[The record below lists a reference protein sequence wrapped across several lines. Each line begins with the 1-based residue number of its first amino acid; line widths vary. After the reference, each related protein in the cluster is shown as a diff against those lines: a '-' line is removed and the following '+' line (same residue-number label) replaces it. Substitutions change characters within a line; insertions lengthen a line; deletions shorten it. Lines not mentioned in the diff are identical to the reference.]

1 MKMIGSILS
10 SPLAQSI
17 GWALLHLVWQGA
29 IVAAILAAALALMSK
44 RTANARYAISCAAL
58 ALLPLLAG
66 ITAWRAYEEPPL
78 PLTGGDAVLRTQSL
92 PFDLAKAAAAH
103 ATRAT
108 LRSFGEIAHD
118 ALPNIVLL
126 WLVGVTILSIRL
138 VVSWSRIKKLA
149 RTASPASDTWGRTL
163 DRLADA
169 LALRRG
175 VAILESAAVEVP
187 TVIGWLKPLI
197 LLPMSTI
204 SALKPE
210 EIEMLLAHE
219 LAHIRRHDFFV
230 NLMQTAAETLMF
242 YHPAVWWMSHRIRI
256 EREHCCDDM
265 AIETCGSALRY
276 ARALTHLEEL
286 RARQSEL
293 ALAANGGSLIT
304 RIRRLV
310 ASTDDAVSDTSRWGA
325 AAAVL
330 AVVIALIAIP
340 SMPALAKRNADE
352 KLPTT
357 PPRKEMKAKPSTR
370 TITVD
375 GKTIVCDK
383 DHDNETYDVE
393 TDDALDA
400 EIEGETPEAP
410 MAPMA
415 EGAPVVNP
423 APMWA
428 GVPMPAATPMV
439 TVWPRAPMSPRTPMV
454 TVSPRIAPMAMAFA
468 SRMVDSI
475 APAIAG
481 MPSIAIS
488 PEAIVEGIQGGI
500 EGGIRGGIRTH
511 PSSRI
516 RHRGI
521 GKDGKLS
528 VDDLITLRSVG
539 VTPEYITQM
548 RATGLGDLSLD
559 DIVAMRVQGVTP
571 DYVSQMRKTGF
582 DIATADQIVS
592 MRVQGVTPD
601 YVSQMRAAGFE
612 IKSIDK
618 IVALRVQGVTPDYVS
633 QMRKS
638 GLEVKSVED
647 IITLRTMGVSPSY
660 IRDMEAAGYHNLS
673 ARELVELRAQGV
685 SPAFVKTLADAG
697 YTNLTVRDLV
707 RLAASGVNADFI
719 RDMAQ
724 YKEKK

>member
-29 IVAAILAAALALMSK
+29 IVAAILAASLALMSK

-92 PFDLAKAAAAH
+92 PFDLAKAAAVH

-149 RTASPASDTWGRTL
+149 RTASPASETWGRTL
-163 DRLADA
+163 DRLAGV

-230 NLMQTAAETLMF
+230 NLMQTAVETLMF

-310 ASTDDAVSDTSRWGA
+310 TSTDDAVSDTSRWGA

-330 AVVIALIAIP
+330 AVVIALLAIP

-352 KLPTT
+352 KLPTA
-357 PPRKEMKAKPSTR
+357 PPKVMKAKPATQ

-375 GKTIVCDK
+375 GKSIVCDGEKVVCDK
-383 DHDNETYDVE
+383 DADIEVYDVDK
-393 TDDALDA
+393 DDEHDTEIDSEMA
-400 EIEGETPEAP
+400 EPAMPPEAP
-410 MAPMA
+410 MPALPMIA
-415 EGAPVVNP
+415 GVP
-423 APMWA
+423 APPMPMVA
-428 GVPMPAATPMV
+428 GVPMPMV
-439 TVWPRAPMSPRTPMV
+439 RVNVA
-454 TVSPRIAPMAMAFA
+454 PRIAPMAMAFA
-468 SRMVDSI
+468 SRMVDSVV
-475 APAIAG
+475 PT
-481 MPSIAIS
+481 IAIS
-488 PEAIVEGIQGGI
+488 PEAIAAGIEGGI
-500 EGGIRGGIRTH
+500 EGGIQGGITGGIQGGIHTRS
-511 PSSRI
+511 SSRI

-548 RATGLGDLSLD
+548 RGTGLGDLSLD
-559 DIVAMRVQGVTP
+559 EIVAMRVQGVTP

-582 DIATADQIVS
+582 DITTADQIVS

-601 YVSQMRAAGFE
+601 YVSQMRATGFD
-612 IKSIDK
+612 IKNTDQIIS
-618 IVALRVQGVTPDYVS
+618 LRVQGVSPDYVS
-633 QMRKS
+633 EMRKS
-638 GLEVKSVED
+638 GIEIKSVED
-647 IITLRTMGVSPSY
+647 VITLRTMGVSPKY
-660 IRDMEAAGYHNLS
+660 IREMDGAGYHNLS

-685 SPAFVKTLADAG
+685 SPAFVKTLSDAG

-719 RDMAQ
+719 RDMAK

>member
-1 MKMIGSILS
+1 MIGSIFS

-29 IVAAILAAALALMSK
+29 IVAAILAAALALMAR

-58 ALLPLLAG
+58 ALLPILAG

-78 PLTGGDAVLRTQSL
+78 PLEGGAAVLRAQTL
-92 PFDLAKAAAAH
+92 PLDVAKAAAVH

-118 ALPNIVLL
+118 VLPNVVLL

-149 RTASPASDTWGRTL
+149 RTAAPASDTWQRTL
-163 DRLADA
+163 ARLAGA

-197 LLPMSTI
+197 LLPLSTI

-230 NLMQTAAETLMF
+230 NLMQTAVETLMF
-242 YHPAVWWMSHRIRI
+242 YHPAVWWMSHRIRV

-286 RARQSEL
+286 RAHQAEL
-293 ALAANGGSLIT
+293 ALAANGGSLLT

-310 ASTDDAVSDTSRWGA
+310 VSGDDAASDTSRWGA

-330 AVVIALIAIP
+330 AVVIALLAIP
-340 SMPALAKRNADE
+340 SMPALAKRNSDE
-352 KLPTT
+352 LPTN
-357 PPRKEMKAKPSTR
+357 PPKKAMAAKPSST

-375 GKTIVCDK
+375 SKSSTCDK
-383 DHDNETYDVE
+383 DKDIDLVE
-393 TDDALDA
+393 SDLNVDL
-400 EIEGETPEAP
+400 EVPEPPEPPDPPDPPDAP
-410 MAPMA
+410 MAYAA
-415 EGAPVVNP
+415 EE
-423 APMWA
+423 A
-428 GVPMPAATPMV
+428 GMPAIAVVAPRIAVAPRVGVAPRVVTTP
-439 TVWPRAPMSPRTPMV
+439 A
-454 TVSPRIAPMAMAFA
+454 IAPMAMAFA
-468 SRMVDSI
+468 SNIVDNVI
-475 APAIAG
+475 PGVIEGVAG
-481 MPSIAIS
+481 GIDGG
-488 PEAIVEGIQGGI
+488 VEGGVKVH
-500 EGGIRGGIRTH
+500 RL
-511 PSSRI
+511 
-516 RHRGI
+516 RHRTI
-521 GKDGKLS
+521 GENGKLS
-528 VDDLITLRSVG
+528 VDDLITLRSAG
-539 VTPEYITQM
+539 VTPDYISKM
-548 RATGLGDLSLD
+548 RSTGLGDLTLD
-559 DIVAMRVQGVTP
+559 E
-571 DYVSQMRKTGF
+571 
-582 DIATADQIVS
+582 IVS
-592 MRVQGVTPD
+592 MRAQGVSPE
-601 YVSQMRAAGFE
+601 YVSEMRSSGIE
-612 IKSIDK
+612 IRT
-618 IVALRVQGVTPDYVS
+618 AQ
-633 QMRKS
+633 
-638 GLEVKSVED
+638 D
-647 IITLRTMGVSPSY
+647 IITLRAMGVSPAY
-660 IRDMEAAGYHNLS
+660 VKEMAGAGYRGLS
-673 ARELVELRAQGV
+673 AKELVELRAQGV
-685 SPAFVKTLADAG
+685 SPAFVKALADAG
-697 YTNLTVRDLV
+697 YSNLSVRDLV